1 MATFLAL
8 IEFGS
13 VYQGNWEIAFKF
25 LSNNETANQNWE
37 FHSVFKSI
45 WVIIIEQLHRG
56 VLKLFMLF
64 LIM

>member
-8 IEFGS
+8 IEFGF
-13 VYQGNWEIAFKF
+13 VYQGNWQIAFTF

-45 WVIIIEQLHRG
+45 YEHRG
-56 VLKLFMLF
+56 VLKLFRYAIF
-64 LIM
+64 N